1 MTEHRTEHK
10 TAQDGAHP
18 APKSAGSGRGLLAVF
33 GSTLFQLSGVFML
46 SPLMLVLLTEREV
59 SVTVAGLFAASNWLG
74 IFIITPFAS
83 AVTRRLGRRRTM
95 WLASVVPLLAAL
107 GYLSSD
113 SVALWFA
120 LQLLAGIA
128 GGLRWVLAE
137 ACIAEFSPPERLGR
151 TMGMYATMVG
161 MTFIIGPTLLALT
174 GSEGS
179 LGLWLATALMC
190 VGLLWTALIPPL
202 PAPPESDTTHVGPR
216 GLWQAVK
223 RQPAL
228 MLAGF
233 IGGFFELG
241 LASILPLYGLSLNMS
256 ASASALLISVSGIGS
271 TLIAIPVGMM
281 ADRFAN
287 PVRGRSSLLVAVAG
301 LALLCTSAMPL
312 VPHAT
317 WLAWPLVF
325 LLGAA
330 GSALYTLCMTDI
342 GARQK
347 GTSLV
352 NSTAVLVLNY
362 TLGGLVASG
371 ISGGL
376 IEWSAG
382 VAFPAVLV
390 LVAGLG
396 FVALLTTHR
405 AGHRADF
412 S

>member
-1 MTEHRTEHK
+1 MAEQAIIRD
-10 TAQDGAHP
+10 TAP
-18 APKSAGSGRGLLAVF
+18 RSPGSVRGLLAVF

-46 SPLMLVLLTEREV
+46 SPLMLVLLTGREV
-59 SVTVAGLFAASNWLG
+59 SATVAGLFAASNWLG

-83 AVTRRLGRRRTM
+83 AVTRRFGRRRTM
-95 WLASVVPLLAAL
+95 WLASVVPLVAAL
-107 GYLSSD
+107 GFLGSD
-113 SVALWFA
+113 SVALWFV
-120 LQLLAGIA
+120 LELLAGLA

-137 ACIAEFSPPERLGR
+137 ACIAEFSPPDRLGR
-151 TMGMYATMVG
+151 TMGIYATMVG
-161 MTFIIGPTLLALT
+161 LTFVVGPTLLAWT

-190 VGLLWTALIPPL
+190 VGLLWTALIPPI
-202 PAPPESDTTHVGPR
+202 PAPPESDTAHVGPR
-216 GLWQAVK
+216 GLWQAVQL
-223 RQPAL
+223 QPAL

-241 LASILPLYGLSLNMS
+241 LASILPLYGLSLGMGE
-256 ASASALLISVSGIGS
+256 SASALLISVSGIGS

-287 PVRGRSSLLVAVAG
+287 PVRGRSSLLVAVSG
-301 LALLCTSAMPL
+301 QALLCAAALPL
-312 VPHAT
+312 VPFVT

-325 LLGAA
+325 LLGAS

-371 ISGGL
+371 ISGAL

-382 VAFPAVLV
+382 VAFPAVLI
-390 LVAGLG
+390 LVAGMGLA
-396 FVALLTTHR
+396 ALLRTHR
-405 AGHRADF
+405 SAH
-412 S
+412 